1 MTLQSSASIS
11 DPLYMSEVETELGLS
26 GTIYLDQSQVRTLFG
41 VPSGTIY
48 LLDGL
53 GKSNVTSRPR
63 PTTSSFTGTASYSS
77 SSNDTLAYDVVAGY
91 EQTLNTT
98 GTPASLAAA
107 PRTKTSPGLSNATMI
122 YSGFSGSATSGT
134 LKIYLDGTT
143 ADSISPDSSNEA
155 ISDVDIYYSTT
166 GVNGTY
172 TPLDGISGGGIW
184 SGYTASVVLSGITL
198 SNLAVKVVC
207 SGQSYGTTNSNYA
220 AAGATASIY
229 DIILTT

>member
-1 MTLQSSASIS
+1 
-11 DPLYMSEVETELGLS
+11 MSEVETELGLS
-26 GTIYLDQSQVRTLFG
+26 GTIYLDQSEVRTLFG

-53 GKSNVTSRPR
+53 GKTNVRPR
-63 PTTSSFTGTASYSS
+63 PTTSSFTGTAGYSS
-77 SSNDTLAYDVVAGY
+77 HSNDTLAYDVVSGY
-91 EQTLNTT
+91 ETSLNTT
-98 GTPASLAAA
+98 GTPASLAATA
-107 PRTKTSPGLSNATMI
+107 RPRTNLGSSNATMI

-143 ADSISPDSSNEA
+143 EDNISFDTVTESISYVN
-155 ISDVDIYYSTT
+155 ISYSTT

-172 TPLDGISGGGIW
+172 TFLASIDSGNTW

-198 SNLAVKVVC
+198 SNLAVKIEC
-207 SGQSYGTTNSNYA
+207 LASSSGNTTDSYS
-220 AAGATASIY
+220 GASADASIY